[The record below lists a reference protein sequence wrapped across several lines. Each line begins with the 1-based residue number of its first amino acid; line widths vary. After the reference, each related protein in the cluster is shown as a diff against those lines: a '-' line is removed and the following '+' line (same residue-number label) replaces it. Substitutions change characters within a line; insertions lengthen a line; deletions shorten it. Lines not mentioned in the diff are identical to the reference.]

1 MEHKV
6 KLKWSAKIEQWESAK
21 KRGKKKGGERKKGL
35 RGSKGIKYTIWNTKY
50 APFFLYLII
59 SAVLWHVQCNLLRR
73 QLHPHVLRQPGVGGV
88 HRPRGGG
95 VDGACSRGRGGG
107 RVWQSRSWDLKPA
120 GGTIR
125 RVPMLLLLRLK
136 K

>member
-1 MEHKV
+1 MKV
-6 KLKWSAKIEQWESAK
+6 RKRKIGTQSKIKMVAKIENWERAK
-21 KRGKKKGGERKKGL
+21 KREKKKGGERKKGL
-35 RGSKGIKYTIWNTKY
+35 RGSKGIKYTIWNKKY

-88 HRPRGGG
+88 HRPWGGG

-107 RVWQSRSWDLKPA
+107 RV
-120 GGTIR
+120 
-125 RVPMLLLLRLK
+125 
-136 K
+136 